1 MTSPTSPGAAN
12 RGVPAWRAAPP
23 AESARVAFTLTTVW
37 AVTAVLWGAPYVFD
51 GNRATTLPVLIL
63 MAGVVGLLALLTALF
78 VGLQSL
84 SGRRQRLVRSVVYV
98 VTLVGAVVVSLL
110 LVGARVESVSGDPHR
125 RLHGLGVWAVA
136 GATLLI
142 VHAVLGVQRRR
153 P

>member
-1 MTSPTSPGAAN
+1 MTSPTNHGAAN
-12 RGVPAWRAAPP
+12 RGVSAWRAAPP
-23 AESARVAFTLTTVW
+23 ADSARAAFNLTSVW
-37 AVTAVLWGAPYVFD
+37 ALTAVLWGAPYVFD
-51 GNRATTLPVLIL
+51 GNRATTLPVLVL

-78 VGLQSL
+78 VGLQAL
-84 SGRRQRLVRSVVYV
+84 AGRRQRAIRSVIYV
-98 VTLVGAVVVSLL
+98 STLVGAVVVSLL

-136 GATLLI
+136 VATLAI

>member
-51 GNRATTLPVLIL
+51 GNHATTLPVLIL
-63 MAGVVGLLALLTALF
+63 MAGVVGLLALLTAVF

>member
-12 RGVPAWRAAPP
+12 RRVPAWRAAPS

-51 GNRATTLPVLIL
+51 GDRATTLPVLVL

-84 SGRRQRLVRSVVYV
+84 SGRRHRLARSVVYV
-98 VTLVGAVVVSLL
+98 ATLVGAVVISLL
-110 LVGARVESVSGDPHR
+110 LVGARVESVGGDPDR

-136 GATLLI
+136 LATLAI